1 MRRPPLSDRRMRGRW
16 LILAPVLAV
25 ATALVGTV
33 AHEPVTDHPV
43 FREMD
48 GPDVVNP
55 MRGQFDNI
63 GTGLFPQSNVG
74 QQHYPDWPGSKDA
87 AIRVDWR
94 SLQPVD
100 PRTLPPDAPE
110 SAKYDFSAIDE
121 ALETYAAQ
129 GMRVGLRVSSY
140 DSCCETS
147 PEGNV
152 NIGVPDWLT
161 TVPGAT
167 ATYEYDG
174 VQQVIPNWNDNNYV
188 GNFEA
193 LLAALGRKYD
203 RDERLS
209 IFEMSGYGDFS
220 ENHVAFMRD
229 QLGMPAPDEQSSEAE
244 LGYYSQYRDQYI
256 TKATVI
262 RLVDANLRAFRNT
275 QMVTATGNPEI
286 VKQLLRDSAELAG
299 TVKPVGLRSDCLG
312 VFSPVPT
319 WAENQYSKY
328 VERSD
333 PIVDV
338 LLERYSTAP
347 VLTEWCQKPDDMTS
361 TEYYERA
368 LSDVIDHHV
377 SMTAS
382 SGFPDQFNGDT
393 MSRDLY
399 SLWSRANVVSGY
411 RYVAD
416 ATAGVPDSDGT
427 VSGTVRWTNKG
438 TAAVHE
444 NWTVEYRLLDP
455 SGAVVQTVP
464 SAIDLRTMTSPQSS
478 SDTGGVPAPTTA
490 QENVEFDVSGL
501 SSGFYTV
508 SAAVVWNEHKAGAT
522 STVNYE
528 PMSLA
533 QNGRGMD
540 GGYGL
545 VTFEIP

>member
-1 MRRPPLSDRRMRGRW
+1 MRGRW
-16 LILAPVLAV
+16 LILAPILAV
-25 ATALVGTV
+25 ATAMVGTV
-33 AHEPVTDHPV
+33 AHEPVSDHPV
-43 FREMD
+43 FREMS

-63 GTGLFPQSNVG
+63 TTGLFPQANVS
-74 QQHYPDWPGSKDA
+74 QQHYPDWPGTKDA
-87 AIRVDWR
+87 AIRVNWR

-100 PRTLPPDAPE
+100 PRTLPPEAPE
-110 SAKYDFSAIDE
+110 SERYDFSEIDA
-121 ALETYAAQ
+121 ALAAYGAQ
-129 GMRVGLRVSSY
+129 GMRVGLRVSAY

-152 NIGVPDWLT
+152 NIGAPDWLT

-167 ATYEYDG
+167 TSYEYDG
-174 VQQVIPNWNDNNYV
+174 IRQVIPSWNDNNYV

-193 LLAALGRKYD
+193 LLAALGRRYD

-229 QLGMPAPDEQSSEAE
+229 QLGLPGPEEESSEAE

-256 TKATVI
+256 TKDTVV
-262 RLVDANLRAFRNT
+262 RLVDANLRAFANT
-275 QMVTATGNPEI
+275 QIVTATGNPEI

-299 TVKPVGLRSDCLG
+299 TVKPVGLRADCLG

-319 WAENQYSKY
+319 WADNRYSKY
-328 VERSD
+328 VERAD
-333 PIVDV
+333 PIIDV
-338 LLERYSTAP
+338 LRERYSTAP

-361 TEYYERA
+361 SEYYERGLA
-368 LSDVIDHHV
+368 DVIDNHV

-393 MSRDLY
+393 MDRRLY
-399 SLWSRANVVSGY
+399 SLWSQANVVAGY

-416 ATAGVPDSDGT
+416 ATAHTSDQAGT

-438 TAAVHE
+438 SGSTHE
-444 NWTVEYRLLDP
+444 NWTIEYRLLDP
-455 SGAVVQTVP
+455 NGAVVQTVP
-464 SAIDLRTMTSPQSS
+464 SVIDLRSMSSPQSTA
-478 SDTGGVPAPTTA
+478 DNGTVPTPTTA
-490 QENVEFDVSGL
+490 QETIEFDTSGL

-522 STVNYE
+522 TTVDYE
-528 PMSLA
+528 PMNLA
-533 QNGRGMD
+533 QNGRGRD
-540 GGYGL
+540 GSYGL
-545 VTFEIP
+545 VTFQIP